1 MDKYKKVQEKRD
13 MFIQFSEEEIAEMG
27 WEQNQKL
34 SVELTDDGGIS
45 FQPYAKIEIEI
56 GDWSREMLEYL
67 VGESCDRDISVNEII
82 SEVLTQYIE
91 KDDKLKD

>member
-1 MDKYKKVQEKRD
+1 MDKYKKIQEKRD

-27 WEQNQKL
+27 WEENQKL

-45 FQPYAKIEIEI
+45 LQPYAKMEIEI
-56 GDWSREMLEYL
+56 GQWPREMLEYL

-82 SEVLTQYIE
+82 SEVLTKYIE
-91 KDDKLKD
+91 KYDKLED

>member
-27 WEQNQKL
+27 WEENQKL

-45 FQPYAKIEIEI
+45 LQPYAKMEIEI
-56 GDWSREMLEYL
+56 GQWPREMLEYL
-67 VGESCDRDISVNEII
+67 VGESCDRDVSVNDII
-82 SEVLTQYIE
+82 TEVLTQYI
-91 KDDKLKD
+91 KDNESLQD